1 MQILFV
7 ASEVA
12 PFSKTGGLGDVA
24 GALPA
29 ALAARGHAVHV
40 VTPRYGSI
48 DPRAH
53 GLRRLDATV
62 RARGDGAGLWE
73 GRVGAA
79 RIYLLEHERWYGGRH
94 GLYHEHGH

>member
-1 MQILFV
+1 MKILFV

-29 ALAARGHAVHV
+29 ALAERGHELKV

-48 DPRAH
+48 DPAAH
-53 GLRRLDATV
+53 QLRR
-62 RARGDGAGLWE
+62 
-73 GRVGAA
+73 GRC
-79 RIYLLEHERWYGGRH
+79 
-94 GLYHEHGH
+94 